1 VKAATCRS
9 SISSHPANLS
19 AKIRNFQDI
28 PFAYATTGK
37 HIKCLYTFVDSSE
50 NVRLCKLKFEHA
62 SVRTDSYTRSI
73 RTTEMEKK
81 RGGSFLRNPTH
92 EVAEDKMMEE
102 RKREKMQAAARV
114 HDSAY

>member
-1 VKAATCRS
+1 
-9 SISSHPANLS
+9 
-19 AKIRNFQDI
+19 
-28 PFAYATTGK
+28 
-37 HIKCLYTFVDSSE
+37 
-50 NVRLCKLKFEHA
+50 
-62 SVRTDSYTRSI
+62 
-73 RTTEMEKK
+73 MEKK